1 MDLELRPPAFLAG
14 ITSVASGGDVRPAA
28 FAVVP
33 APGKPPAAAVRAP
46 GARPSSRREPEPPP
60 PPPAAPTA
68 EQLASLRAEAMQRV
82 AHAVE
87 VLRLQAE
94 RLAEQARSDALEL
107 GFQVARRVLEAELS
121 TSPEAFFALV
131 RSALK
136 RAGDSRKVVVRV
148 HPEDARRLQ
157 PALSQGGLGVAVAN
171 VEVQADPTLTAGDCV
186 VDTDFGKVDGRLSTR
201 LDELR
206 RAVSGLEEAPR

>member
-1 MDLELRPPAFLAG
+1 MR
-14 ITSVASGGDVRPAA
+14 
-28 FAVVP
+28 
-33 APGKPPAAAVRAP
+33 
-46 GARPSSRREPEPPP
+46 
-60 PPPAAPTA
+60 
-68 EQLASLRAEAMQRV
+68 QV
-82 AHAVE
+82 AHAIE

-136 RAGDSRKVVVRV
+136 RAGDSRRIVVRV
-148 HPEDARRLQ
+148 HPEDARRVQ
-157 PALSQGGLGVAVAN
+157 PALQQGGLGVAVAG
-171 VEVQADPTLTAGDCV
+171 VEVQADPTLAPGDCV

-206 RAVSGLEEAPR
+206 RAVAGVEEGAA